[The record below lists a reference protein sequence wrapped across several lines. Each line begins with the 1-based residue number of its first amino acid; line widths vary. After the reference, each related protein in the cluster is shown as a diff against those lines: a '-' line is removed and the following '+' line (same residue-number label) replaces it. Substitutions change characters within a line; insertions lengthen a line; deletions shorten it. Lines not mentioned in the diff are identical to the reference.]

1 MKENAIENY
10 LREQVA
16 RRGGIALKL
25 DPSNAIGVPD
35 RLVILPGAIVFVEL
49 KRPKGGRVAPMQQ
62 FWKDELRELGHKSE
76 IVCTKEAVDELM
88 RQYARGAYLAYS

>member
-88 RQYARGAYLAYS
+88 RQYARGAYRAQS